1 MAGDYNRVTLIGR
14 LGKDPEIRSF
24 QNGGLACNFSM
35 ATSESWKDKNS
46 GEKRERT
53 QWHNITVHSE
63 GLIGVIERFVKK
75 GSKIMVEGTL
85 ENRKWQDKEGNDR
98 WITEVVLRN
107 FGGTILLLDSKASGD
122 GNGGGRD
129 RGQQSR
135 ELYGGGQATG
145 QGGGSALDDSIPF

>member
-1 MAGDYNRVTLIGR
+1 MAGDYNRVTLVGR
-14 LGKDPEIRSF
+14 LGKDPEVRSF
-24 QNGGLACNFSM
+24 QNGGRVCNFSM

-53 QWHNITVHSE
+53 QWHNITVHND

-75 GSKIMVEGTL
+75 GSKILVEGTL
-85 ENRKWQDKEGNDR
+85 ENRKWQDQGGNDR

-107 FGGTILLLDSKASGD
+107 FGGTILLLDSKNS
-122 GNGGGRD
+122 NGGDNRGGGDD

-135 ELYGGGQATG
+135 DYH
-145 QGGGSALDDSIPF
+145 GGGSNFEPDTEIPF